1 MPPPRLPAGAA
12 RGPRLVGVL
21 VGVLLVAALLVTG
34 RVQSWAPPRPPAP
47 PERTDAAAAPYRIGN
62 GFRCPLGRPVLAMS
76 SGHSYPPG
84 HPARPLR
91 EATAVACY
99 QTVEQASA
107 AGYLPAPLPAG
118 TDELFGVYLVPTTSR
133 LRRQCQRAADR
144 LGFAVPCPR
153 LLPTRSPRSAAPR
166 VCDRRHEYE
175 VDGCRKGLP
184 FVLEWEG
191 FAVPPGYVGVG
202 KQPLGHLVIA
212 ATRGTPR
219 FPLACPGERTVASV
233 KVGGVPARLLR
244 CPSSALGHS
253 LHGGGVLLR
262 WWQRGLVVMVSLQGL
277 SPLNERLVQVLA
289 AHLQLMPPASA

>member
-1 MPPPRLPAGAA
+1 MPPRRLPVGAA
-12 RGPRLVGVL
+12 TGPRLVGL
-21 VGVLLVAALLVTG
+21 LAGVLLVAALLITG

-47 PERTDAAAAPYRIGN
+47 PERTDAAAAPYRIGSS
-62 GFRCPLGRPVLAMS
+62 FRCPLARPVLAMS

-107 AGYLPAPLPAG
+107 AGYLQAPLPAG
-118 TDELFGVYLVPTTSR
+118 TDELFGVYLIPTGSP

-153 LLPTRSPRSAAPR
+153 LLPTSLPGSVPPTLCEEPYPCGR
-166 VCDRRHEYE
+166 
-175 VDGCRKGLP
+175 GLP
-184 FVLEWEG
+184 FVLDWGG
-191 FAVPPGYVGVG
+191 FAVPPGYVGVDG
-202 KQPLGHLVIA
+202 QPMGRLVIA

-219 FPLACPGERTVASV
+219 FPLACTGERMVATV
-233 KVGGVPARLLR
+233 KVHGVPARLLH
-244 CPSSALGHS
+244 CPSNAPVYS

-262 WWQRGLVVMVSLQGL
+262 WSQRDLVVMVSLQGRT
-277 SPLNERLVQVLA
+277 PLNDRLVQKLA
-289 AHLQLMPPASA
+289 AHFQFMPPALS